1 MNFVTETSIKTPS
14 VLIDSN
20 PVVRP
25 SDVDGSG
32 DTRPH
37 AVPGVRIDDTWI
49 DVSPAGLA
57 DAPVN

>member
-1 MNFVTETSIKTPS
+1 MTETSIERPS
-14 VLIDSN
+14 VLINSS

-37 AVPGVRIDDTWI
+37 ALPDVKIDDTWI